1 MMPGQ
6 DRGATATQTP
16 FSRLKDLRKDH
27 GNSYGNG
34 TELRVKPAALAS
46 TPILSFNLQQQ
57 RPRLRPGSPPRGG
70 PSCLRL
76 GGLRQ
81 GRQVSHY
88 LTEGYGYGIRQ
99 RPNSHSPTTRQR
111 NLGIYF

>member
-1 MMPGQ
+1 MGPSVDPGAIKGRGHE
-6 DRGATATQTP
+6 DRGATATQTH

-57 RPRLRPGSPPRGG
+57 RPRLRLRPPKDNGRGG
-70 PSCLRL
+70 GGG
-76 GGLRQ
+76 GGLK
-81 GRQVSHY
+81 GK
-88 LTEGYGYGIRQ
+88 LC
-99 RPNSHSPTTRQR
+99 
-111 NLGIYF
+111 